1 MKTIYSNI
9 ATVSR
14 RAFFALALALVALP
28 GAALAQEDLDQLRAD
43 GVLAES
49 YTGYVVIRE
58 NQNGAQAIA
67 DRVNAERRTI
77 YQQRAAEQGVSPEE
91 IGRVY
96 AGQIIN
102 KAPAGTWFQNED
114 GSWVQR

>member
-1 MKTIYSNI
+1 MKTLYLNI
-9 ATVSR
+9 ATITR
-14 RAFFALALALVALP
+14 RAFLVLALALVAIP
-28 GAALAQEDLDQLRAD
+28 GAAFAQEDLDQLRAD

-49 YTGYVVIRE
+49 YTGFVVVRE
-58 NQNGAQAIA
+58 NANGAQAVA

-77 YQQRAAEQGVSPEE
+77 YQQRAAEQGVTPEE

>member
-1 MKTIYSNI
+1 MNTLYSNI
-9 ATVSR
+9 ATITR
-14 RAFFALALALVALP
+14 RAFFALALLLIALP
-28 GAALAQEDLDQLRAD
+28 GTALAQEDLDQLRAD

-49 YTGYVVIRE
+49 YTGFVVIRE
-58 NQNGAQAIA
+58 NANGAQAVA

-77 YQQRAAEQGVSPEE
+77 YQQRAVEQGVTPEE
-91 IGRVY
+91 IGRIY

-114 GSWVQR
+114 GSWIQR

>member
-1 MKTIYSNI
+1 MNTIYSNI
-9 ATVSR
+9 ATVTR
-14 RAFFALALALVALP
+14 RAFFALALALIALP
-28 GAALAQEDLDQLRAD
+28 SAALAQQDLDQMRTD

-49 YTGYVVIRE
+49 YTGFVVIR
-58 NQNGAQAIA
+58 NNAAGAQAVA

-91 IGRVY
+91 VGRVY

-114 GSWVQR
+114 GSWIQR

>member
-1 MKTIYSNI
+1 MKTIYSTI
-9 ATVSR
+9 ATVTR
-14 RAFFALALALVALP
+14 RAFLVLALALVALP
-28 GAALAQEDLDQLRAD
+28 GAAFAQEDLDQLRAD

-49 YTGYVVIRE
+49 YTGFVVIRE

>member
-1 MKTIYSNI
+1 MKPIASNF
-9 ATVSR
+9 AMLAR
-14 RAFFALALALVALP
+14 RAFLALALALLVLP
-28 GAALAQEDLDQLRAD
+28 GTALAQEDLDRLRAD

-49 YTGYVVIRE
+49 YTGYVIVRE
-58 NQNGAQAIA
+58 PASGAQAVA

-77 YQQRAAEQGVSPEE
+77 YQQRATEQGVTPDE

-96 AGQIIN
+96 AGQIIK
-102 KAPAGTWFQNED
+102 KAPVGTWFQNED

>member
-9 ATVSR
+9 ATVTR
-14 RAFFALALALVALP
+14 RAFLVLALALVALP

-49 YTGYVVIRE
+49 YTGFVVIRE

>member
-1 MKTIYSNI
+1 MKTRHSTIVTI
-9 ATVSR
+9 TR
-14 RAFFALALALVALP
+14 RAFIALAFALVALP
-28 GAALAQEDLDQLRAD
+28 YAAAAQEDLDQLRAD

-49 YTGYVVIRE
+49 YTGFVVIKE
-58 NQNGAQAIA
+58 NASGAQAVA

-77 YQQRAAEQGVSPEE
+77 YQQRAAEQGVTPEE
-91 IGRVY
+91 IGRIY

-114 GSWVQR
+114 GSWIQR

>member
-1 MKTIYSNI
+1 MNTIYSNI
-9 ATVSR
+9 ATVTR
-14 RAFFALALALVALP
+14 RTFYVLALALIALP
-28 GAALAQEDLDQLRAD
+28 SAAFAQEDLDQMRVD

-49 YTGYVVIRE
+49 YTGFVVIRE
-58 NQNGAQAIA
+58 NANGAQAVA

-77 YQQRAAEQGVSPEE
+77 YQQRAAEQGVTPDE

-114 GSWVQR
+114 GSWIQR

>member
-1 MKTIYSNI
+1 MNTLTSNI
-9 ATVSR
+9 ATVTR
-14 RAFFALALALVALP
+14 RAFLALALVLMALP
-28 GAALAQEDLDQLRAD
+28 STAFAQEDLDQLRAN

-49 YTGYVVIRE
+49 YTGFVVIRE
-58 NQNGAQAIA
+58 NANGAQAVA

-77 YQQRAAEQGVSPEE
+77 YQQRAVVQGVTPEE

-114 GSWVQR
+114 GSWIQR

>member
-1 MKTIYSNI
+1 MNTQYSNI
-9 ATVSR
+9 ATVTR
-14 RAFFALALALVALP
+14 RAFFALALLLIALP
-28 GAALAQEDLDQLRAD
+28 GAALAQEDLDQMRAD

-49 YTGYVVIRE
+49 YTGFVVVRE
-58 NQNGAQAIA
+58 NANGAQAVA

-114 GSWVQR
+114 GSWIQR